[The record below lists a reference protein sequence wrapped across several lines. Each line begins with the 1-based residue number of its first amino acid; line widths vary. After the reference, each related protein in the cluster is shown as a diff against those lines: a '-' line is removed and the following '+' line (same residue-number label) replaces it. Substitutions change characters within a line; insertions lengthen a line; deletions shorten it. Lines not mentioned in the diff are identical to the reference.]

1 MTFLL
6 TKTVIVAAIIIFAAV
21 AALTMYSLLAY
32 SSKSKS
38 DYEMDMDDQEQIEY
52 LRSVSRKKNSHKI
65 IFVSI
70 AKKIRGAFLCRKKSG
85 ILNLQT

>member
-1 MTFLL
+1 MTIYL
-6 TKTVIVAAIIIFAAV
+6 TKTVIIAAIIIFAAV

-52 LRSVSRKKNSHKI
+52 LRSVSRKKTATK
-65 IFVSI
+65 
-70 AKKIRGAFLCRKKSG
+70 
-85 ILNLQT
+85 

>member
-21 AALTMYSLLAY
+21 AALTMCSLLAY

-38 DYEMDMDDQEQIEY
+38 DYERAMDDEEQIEY
-52 LRSVSRKKNSHKI
+52 LRSLNKKAA
-65 IFVSI
+65 
-70 AKKIRGAFLCRKKSG
+70 AK
-85 ILNLQT
+85 

>member
-21 AALTMYSLLAY
+21 AALTMCSLLAY

-38 DYEMDMDDQEQIEY
+38 DYERAMDDEEQIEY
-52 LRSVSRKKNSHKI
+52 LRALNKKAAEK
-65 IFVSI
+65 
-70 AKKIRGAFLCRKKSG
+70 
-85 ILNLQT
+85 

>member
-21 AALTMYSLLAY
+21 AALTMCSLLAY

-38 DYEMDMDDQEQIEY
+38 DYERAMDDEEQIEY
-52 LRSVSRKKNSHKI
+52 WLNVG
-65 IFVSI
+65 
-70 AKKIRGAFLCRKKSG
+70 RGGVRE
-85 ILNLQT
+85 

>member
-21 AALTMYSLLAY
+21 AALTMCSLLAY

-38 DYEMDMDDQEQIEY
+38 DYERAIDDEEQIEY
-52 LRSVSRKKNSHKI
+52 LRALNKKAA
-65 IFVSI
+65 
-70 AKKIRGAFLCRKKSG
+70 AK
-85 ILNLQT
+85 

>member
-21 AALTMYSLLAY
+21 AALTMCSLLAY

-38 DYEMDMDDQEQIEY
+38 DYERAMDDEEQIEY
-52 LRSVSRKKNSHKI
+52 LRALNKKEA
-65 IFVSI
+65 
-70 AKKIRGAFLCRKKSG
+70 AK
-85 ILNLQT
+85 

>member
-6 TKTVIVAAIIIFAAV
+6 TKTVIAAIIIFAAV

-38 DYEMDMDDQEQIEY
+38 DYERNIDDKEQIKY
-52 LRSVSRKKNSHKI
+52 LRSVSRKKAA
-65 IFVSI
+65 
-70 AKKIRGAFLCRKKSG
+70 AK
-85 ILNLQT
+85 

>member
-6 TKTVIVAAIIIFAAV
+6 TKTVIAAIIIFAAV

-38 DYEMDMDDQEQIEY
+38 DYERNIDDKEQIKY
-52 LRSVSRKKNSHKI
+52 LRSVSRKKTATK
-65 IFVSI
+65 
-70 AKKIRGAFLCRKKSG
+70 
-85 ILNLQT
+85 